1 MQASAKT
8 PYDIKEMLSRIARL
22 MEQYPKAAMVQL
34 YNEGYTSMF
43 EQLLACIISIR
54 TLDEVSIPVS
64 QRLFGKART
73 PEQIL
78 KLSPQELEGLLYG
91 SSYNGQ
97 KAFTMLGIAQ
107 TVIEQYDGNIP
118 ANYEQLTA
126 LKGVGP
132 KCANL
137 TLGIAAKIPAVSV
150 DSHVHRVVN
159 RWGYVQTKT
168 PEKSLLALEKQVP
181 KDRWIDINRL
191 LMPFGKYHCTANMPK
206 CSTCPVFEYC
216 EQIGVEKHR

>member
-1 MQASAKT
+1 MSDNMKK
-8 PYDIKEMLSRIARL
+8 PFDINDMLDRIAVL
-22 MEQYPKAAMVQL
+22 MVQYPKAAMFQL
-34 YNEGYTSMF
+34 YEQGFTSMF
-43 EQLLACIISIR
+43 EQLLSCIISIR

-64 QRLFGKART
+64 QRLFAKART
-73 PEQIL
+73 PHELL

-97 KAFTMLGIAQ
+97 KAYTMLGIAQ
-107 TVIEQYDGNIP
+107 TVINQYNGQLP
-118 ANYEQLTA
+118 ADYKLLTD

-137 TLGIAAKIPAVSV
+137 VLGIAAQKPAISV

-159 RWGYVQTKT
+159 RWGYAKTTT
-168 PEKSLLALEKQVP
+168 PEKTLLALEKTVP

-191 LMPFGKYHCTANMPK
+191 LMPFGKYHCTVNLPK
-206 CSTCPVFEYC
+206 CSTCPVLEYC
-216 EQIGVEKHR
+216 EQIGVKKHR

>member
-1 MQASAKT
+1 MQTDKVPFDIAK
-8 PYDIKEMLSRIARL
+8 MLNRIAKL
-22 MEQYPKAAMVQL
+22 MVQYPKAAMVQL
-34 YNEGYTSMF
+34 YEEGYTSMF

-64 QRLFGKART
+64 QRLFAKVRT
-73 PEQIL
+73 PDDLL

-97 KAFTMLGIAQ
+97 KAYTMLGIAEIIIKDFNGE
-107 TVIEQYDGNIP
+107 VP

-126 LKGVGP
+126 MKGVGP

-159 RWGYVQTKT
+159 RWGYVVTKT
-168 PEKSLLALEKQVP
+168 PEKSLLALEKLVP
-181 KDRWIDINRL
+181 QNRWIDINRL
-191 LMPFGKYHCTANMPK
+191 LMPFGKYHCTAHMPK
-206 CSTCPVFEYC
+206 CLTCPVLEYC
-216 EQIGVEKHR
+216 EQVGVERHR